1 MASRRSRKY
10 KNLGNYLESLN
21 IDARELKNRNS
32 YTGVGSEAISA
43 SQLSEEVEILDK
55 AIQSSNYLSGEN
67 GWRIDGSGDAEFGN
81 VFVRGD
87 INAETGTIGY
97 WNISSPTV
105 TRTFEDF
112 ELKGTFLESYNH
124 GSSDL
129 NTEAGSYVGL
139 YKSYEDDPIIF
150 TGFSVESNRV
160 TVTANA
166 HQFTAN
172 DLVVVS
178 FANTAYST
186 YDKTVYSPG
195 TVTDTTDNTFTYSIG
210 TTNQTGVADV
220 AFTAESGEAYIYV
233 PDVAGLYLRDYEL
246 KNFNYGY
253 FSNKGVRFS
262 SPDAVNYIYN
272 PSFESG
278 VIANNLSVPNA
289 GSWANSNVSS
299 ATFSRANVAMLTQ
312 TRTGSFTGQF
322 ARSSNFAANV
332 RWSTTAPT
340 DNRLVSTIDYSSII
354 YYNEIYSGT
363 KLYLNMDI
371 FFDYQ
376 PSIPTG
382 KNVSTTSPN
391 YNVNGNL
398 TITMNAATSTFFAAG
413 DYVFLDF
420 DGKDGEVDMIARV
433 ATGANLTSTPSAFE
447 RIFKVINTSGSN
459 LYVDIG
465 VGPADEGATGTVT
478 LASRKNH
485 DGTDRPR
492 RVYKVI
498 YPQYD
503 LTEIRFNLGGA
514 STTSLANVLTDAS
527 AQSWTDGYNKYY
539 TVADPSQYMDYLV
552 DSSAAANVGPIIT
565 SLTPASTVESDGVV
579 VVDGKKLYDEYYR
592 LNPTGLINQNAISI
606 QYPTWFYQ
614 GNLSNTASTGV
625 KITADAT
632 TVGTVAAYFDNF
644 NFGSFPSGFYGDTKN
659 QSGSYAWANSI
670 SAPNTI
676 SYASGTEWINI
687 DVDTQGVLYD
697 GIDYLGFSNQDFPH
711 SLKKR
716 AAVTTYLGTS
726 PTAFTAGGGG
736 ALAEAATAPVSGFP
750 STQRIPSFSTNAG
763 KAVDIGLFPSDSY
776 YMRFDGGVLRTLD
789 PDALTSNV
797 KYLEYN
803 SYINTILSQTSTGV
817 EIASKK
823 TRVTYDTATDTDTTD
838 TANSISASIIAYVTP
853 EDFGKIIVKGQLALE
868 GNNNQALPSSTE
880 HPFQIGLSTDSNLR
894 MSTHRD
900 SGVNPYSTIQS
911 VNNGVASR
919 LYINSAGGNIILGAG
934 AGGNAG
940 SITIGDEDTTSL
952 SIAGGNGTG
961 GPTATFGGNLSSD
974 STYDNEITT
983 TRRAMWISSNGGFGY
998 NLSSRTK
1005 KQDIVSA
1012 NLDVSSILSIDPV
1025 KFRYIKAVE
1034 ELGDSAEIEV
1044 GFIAE
1049 DLHDAGLTQFV
1060 DYGKLGNPESVHY
1073 QIYVVALQAVVRE
1086 QQRQIDELSTR
1097 IQNAGF

>member
-10 KNLGNYLESLN
+10 KSLGNYLESLN
-21 IDARELKNRNS
+21 IDARELRNRNS
-32 YTGVGSEAISA
+32 YTGVGSEAIGA

-55 AIQSSNYLSGEN
+55 AIQSSRYLSGED
-67 GWRIDGSGDAEFGN
+67 GWKIDGSGNAEFGN

-129 NTEAGSYVGL
+129 NTGAGSYVGL

-160 TVTANA
+160 TITANA

-186 YDKTVYSPG
+186 YNKSIYSPG
-195 TVTDTTDNTFTYSIG
+195 TITDTTDNTFTYSIG
-210 TTNQTGVADV
+210 TTNQTGAADV
-220 AFTAESGEAYIYV
+220 AFTEESGGAYIYV
-233 PDVAGLYLRDYEL
+233 PDVAGLYLKDYEL

-262 SPDAVNYIYN
+262 SPDAVNYTYN

-278 VIANNLSVPNA
+278 VIANNLSEPNA

-312 TRTGSFTGQF
+312 TRTGIYTGQF

-340 DNRLVSTIDYSSII
+340 DNRLVSTVDYSSII

-376 PSIPTG
+376 PSTPTG
-382 KNVSTTSPN
+382 KNVSSAT
-391 YNVNGNL
+391 YNTNGNL
-398 TITMNAATSTFFAAG
+398 TVVMNATATTFFSAG

-433 ATGANLTSTPSAFE
+433 ATGGTLTSARSAFE
-447 RIFKVINTSGSN
+447 RIFRVINVSGSN

-465 VGPADEGATGTVT
+465 TEQADEGATGTVT
-478 LASRKNH
+478 LASRTNH
-485 DGTDRPR
+485 DGTLRPR
-492 RVYKVI
+492 RVHEVI

-514 STTSLANVLTDAS
+514 STTSLANVLTDSS

-539 TVADPSQYMDYLV
+539 TVADPTQYMDYLL
-552 DSSAAANVGPIIT
+552 DTSSSANVGPIIT
-565 SLTPASTVESDGVV
+565 SLTPASNVESDGVV

-592 LNPTGLINQNAISI
+592 LNPTGLANQNAISI

-614 GNLSNTASTGV
+614 GNLTSTASTGV
-625 KITADAT
+625 KITADPTA
-632 TVGTVAAYFDNF
+632 VGTVAAYFDNF

-687 DVDTQGVLYD
+687 DVDTQEVLYD

-736 ALAEAATAPVSGFP
+736 AVGTGAIPPPGGFP
-750 STQRIPSFSTNAG
+750 STQRIPSFSKNAG

-776 YMRFDGGVLRTLD
+776 YMRFDGGVLRSLD
-789 PDALTSNV
+789 PDFLTSNV
-797 KYLEYN
+797 NYLEYN

-817 EIASKK
+817 EIAAKK
-823 TRVTYDTATDTDTTD
+823 TRVTYNPATDADTPD
-838 TANSISASIIAYVTP
+838 
-853 EDFGKIIVKGQLALE
+853 
-868 GNNNQALPSSTE
+868 
-880 HPFQIGLSTDSNLR
+880 
-894 MSTHRD
+894 
-900 SGVNPYSTIQS
+900 NPI
-911 VNNGVASR
+911 
-919 LYINSAGGNIILGAG
+919 
-934 AGGNAG
+934 
-940 SITIGDEDTTSL
+940 
-952 SIAGGNGTG
+952 
-961 GPTATFGGNLSSD
+961 
-974 STYDNEITT
+974 
-983 TRRAMWISSNGGFGY
+983 
-998 NLSSRTK
+998 
-1005 KQDIVSA
+1005 
-1012 NLDVSSILSIDPV
+1012 
-1025 KFRYIKAVE
+1025 
-1034 ELGDSAEIEV
+1034 
-1044 GFIAE
+1044 
-1049 DLHDAGLTQFV
+1049 
-1060 DYGKLGNPESVHY
+1060 
-1073 QIYVVALQAVVRE
+1073 
-1086 QQRQIDELSTR
+1086 
-1097 IQNAGF
+1097 